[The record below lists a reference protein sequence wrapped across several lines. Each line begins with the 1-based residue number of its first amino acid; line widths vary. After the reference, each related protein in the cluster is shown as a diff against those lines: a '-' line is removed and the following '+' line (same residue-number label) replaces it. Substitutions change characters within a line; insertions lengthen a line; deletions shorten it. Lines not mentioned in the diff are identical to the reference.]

1 MTVPLF
7 KHQKDIIDYDP
18 KKTGLFLGTGSGK
31 TRTAVALAKGLTLV
45 ICPKTQALDN
55 TWTNEW
61 DLQCKNPGDLVIIS
75 KEQFKIKLKKGE
87 LDDFLP
93 ETVIIDEAHTVSGVT
108 PYTRQKNYIKYPKT
122 SQVYA
127 DVKNWISKVNP
138 ERLYLLTATP
148 DAEPM
153 KVYALAQILGA
164 NWDFFKFRDIFY
176 FEQTGRGRT
185 FYKPWR
191 STQNKELLGKM
202 IKQLGYTGRLQDW
215 FDVPDQTFK
224 VHLCGTTSE
233 QEQVFQD
240 LKELYPDP
248 LVLTGKV
255 HQLEQGCV
263 SHDKFDGEK
272 KVKVIQYVAETKI
285 EALERYQHEFGRI
298 VVFAKYTAQINLY
311 QKHFTKN
318 GIKVFVLN
326 GQIKDKDREQL
337 TKLAE
342 LSSECVFIAQ
352 SSVSAGWELPSF
364 PAMIFASLDHSFIN
378 YDQAIGRIQR
388 ANNIKKNIYIFL
400 VAGIADKRVKKVVDE
415 KLNFSEAKFA
425 KEYGEEVLK
434 SKKLA

>member
-1 MTVPLF
+1 MVPF
-7 KHQKDIIDYDP
+7 FNHQLEIIKRDP

-45 ICPKTQALDN
+45 ICPKTQALDF
-55 TWTNEW
+55 TWTKEW
-61 DLQCKNPGDLVIIS
+61 SFQRKNPSDLVIIS

-87 LDDFLP
+87 LDNLKP
-93 ETVIIDEAHTVSGVT
+93 QTIIIDEAHTVSGVT

-122 SQVYA
+122 SQIYQ
-127 DVKNWISKVNP
+127 DVKNWVNHVKP
-138 ERLYLLTATP
+138 HRLYLLSATP

-153 KVYALAQILGA
+153 KVYALAQIMGA
-164 NWDFFKFRDIFY
+164 NWDFFKFRDVFY
-176 FEQTGRGRT
+176 FEQSGRGRT

-191 STQNKELLGKM
+191 SEANKLKM
-202 IKQLGYTGRLQDW
+202 GQLVKSLGYTGRLQDW

-224 VHLCGTTSE
+224 VHQCGVSSE
-233 QEQVFQD
+233 QQKVFEE
-240 LKELYPDP
+240 LKEFYPDP
-248 LVLTGKV
+248 LILTGKV
-255 HQLEQGCV
+255 HQLEQGAV
-263 SHDKFDGEK
+263 SHDVFEGEK
-272 KVKVIQYVAETKI
+272 KTKLIQYVKETKI

-311 QKHFTKN
+311 KKHFEKK

-326 GQIKDKDREQL
+326 GQTKDTDRKIQTKEAEQCD
-337 TKLAE
+337 
-342 LSSECVFIAQ
+342 ECIFIAQ

-364 PAMIFASLDHSFIN
+364 PAMVFASLDHSFIN

-400 VAGIADKRVKKVVDE
+400 IAGITDTKVKKVVDE

-425 KEYGEEVLK
+425 KEFGQEILK
-434 SKKLA
+434 SKKL